1 VNVFVIK
8 QNISWFVV
16 GTFIAVIAFM
26 ASNYF
31 SYGQITEDLALQP
44 ISIESVKKVY
54 KANDGR

>member
-1 VNVFVIK
+1 MK